1 MRLDAC
7 QHYNPTFLSASQQ
20 TLINISKQIPPFTVL
35 MQFKIYLKKLFSP
48 FFHFLPCS
56 WYLFFFPSFI
66 SKYSL
71 SWIYELG
78 YSFEGHFLLLRQY
91 AHPSSYYL
99 HSVRCSELLFISRL
113 YGINC
118 SVYVIY
124 APREAGGP
132 ATISINRHIFMKHGY
147 ISVPFPAIYIRINEN
162 NVLEIAGDSITCDTE
177 TTDEYGLYWFNT
189 GIHASFSPSG
199 SIMQMNRPYSDD
211 YMD

>member
-1 MRLDAC
+1 MNLGTHLKAIFSF
-7 QHYNPTFLSASQQ
+7 YVNTP
-20 TLINISKQIPPFTVL
+20 IPPHI
-35 MQFKIYLKKLFSP
+35 IYTL
-48 FFHFLPCS
+48 
-56 WYLFFFPSFI
+56 YV
-66 SKYSL
+66 
-71 SWIYELG
+71 
-78 YSFEGHFLLLRQY
+78 
-91 AHPSSYYL
+91 
-99 HSVRCSELLFISRL
+99 VRSCLFISRL

-199 SIMQMNRPYSDD
+199 PIMQMNRPYSDD